1 MRLED
6 KAGQV
11 ESGGEANEESVRARI
26 LRGAA
31 AAFARQGFGATA
43 VEAILEAS
51 GVSRRTFYKYF
62 KNKEEVFRT
71 LFDISVQ
78 RLAAAVRTAND
89 EGDGTAVERM
99 VRAVEAYISMHA
111 NAGPLA
117 RVMLLEQL
125 APGSPLGD
133 KRREAMVVFA
143 KLIRSSARRSGLDDP
158 DPFLVN
164 GVVAAINQI
173 CIDMAAEYPDGDWDI
188 ERAKRAVLRALIALD
203 DRSDPTRWTEPL
215 YAAMNGRDARGCP

>member
-1 MRLED
+1 MRAD
-6 KAGQV
+6 DNAGAADSAA
-11 ESGGEANEESVRARI
+11 EHTVRARI

-31 AAFARQGFGATA
+31 AAFARQGYGGTA
-43 VEAILEAS
+43 VESILEAS

-78 RLAAAVRTAND
+78 RLAAAVRAAND
-89 EGDGTAVERM
+89 EGEGTAVERM
-99 VRAVEAYISMHA
+99 VRAVEAYIVIHA

-125 APGSPLGD
+125 APRSPLGD
-133 KRREAMVVFA
+133 KRREASVVFA
-143 KLIRSSARRSGLDDP
+143 KLIRSSARRSGLSDP
-158 DPFLVN
+158 DPILVH

-173 CIDMAAEYPDGDWDI
+173 CIEMAAESADGEWDI
-188 ERAKRAVLRALIALD
+188 ERAKRAVLRTLIALD
-203 DRSDPTRWTEPL
+203 DRSDPSRWTDPL
-215 YAAMNGRDARGCP
+215 YAAMNA